1 VGNLTGI
8 AINGLTDGAA
18 NMTFDWNF
26 FNGTVP
32 VITQVAGASSTSS
45 TQQGGSASGTL
56 VNFSIGSDGTVT
68 GSFSN
73 GRTAALG
80 QIALAEFGDV
90 QGLQRIGSNL
100 FTETL
105 ASGQAVV
112 GSRGTGGGSLSG
124 GALELSNVD
133 IATEFANL
141 IVAQCAFEANAKA
154 VTTFDQITQDTI
166 NLKQGLG
173 GRQANLGPM
182 NFGNRIGD

>member
-1 VGNLTGI
+1 MGNLTGI

-45 TQQGGSASGTL
+45 TQQGGSAIRRRTGPATYRQQSLYRNTCVRAGSGWFTGYRRSWVTL
-56 VNFSIGSDGTVT
+56 GW
-68 GSFSN
+68 
-73 GRTAALG
+73 
-80 QIALAEFGDV
+80 
-90 QGLQRIGSNL
+90 RIG
-100 FTETL
+100 T
-105 ASGQAVV
+105 
-112 GSRGTGGGSLSG
+112 
-124 GALELSNVD
+124 SNVD

-166 NLKQGLG
+166 NLKQGVA